1 MADQTS
7 PAAQSTTAPAGNAVA
22 PVELPVDLPG
32 VPVDLPGLVREY
44 YVSTYRY
51 AYRLCGNQAD
61 AEDLTQQTFLVVQT
75 KLHQVRERQKVQR
88 WIFVVL
94 RSCFL
99 KSKRRTRPIA
109 AANLELDVDEVPE
122 HRITE
127 QSFDKQDLQRALNDL
142 PEEFRLVVLMFYFE
156 DLTYQEIAEQLSLPI
171 GTVMSRLARAKAR
184 LRRRLFDEVPASAQ
198 CTPRKSPL
206 GSASD
211 QERSPK

>member
-7 PAAQSTTAPAGNAVA
+7 PAAQSTTALAGNAVA
-22 PVELPVDLPG
+22 PVEL
-32 VPVDLPGLVREY
+32 PVDLPGLVREY

-142 PEEFRLVVLMFYFE
+142 PDEFRLVVLMFYFE

-171 GTVMSRLARAKAR
+171 GTVMSRLARA
-184 LRRRLFDEVPASAQ
+184 
-198 CTPRKSPL
+198 
-206 GSASD
+206 
-211 QERSPK
+211 